1 MPHPNFII
9 LYVTDAALSAPFYAN
24 VLDTPAIESSPTF
37 AMFALESGVMLGLW
51 NKQSVL
57 PACDAE
63 AGSSE
68 LAFAVADQTI
78 LEQLYQN
85 WQTRGM
91 RIAQPLCMMD
101 FGWTFVALDPD
112 GNRLRAF
119 VAAGE

>member
-9 LYVTDAALSAPFYAN
+9 LYVADAALSAPFYEN
-24 VLDTPAIESSPTF
+24 ILGTSAIESSPTF

-57 PACDAE
+57 PTCDAE

-68 LAFAVADQTI
+68 LAFAVPDQTI
-78 LEQLYQN
+78 LEQMYQD

-91 RIAQPLCMMD
+91 RIAQPLSMMD
-101 FGWTFVALDPD
+101 FGLTFVALDPD

-119 VAAGE
+119 VAVGK